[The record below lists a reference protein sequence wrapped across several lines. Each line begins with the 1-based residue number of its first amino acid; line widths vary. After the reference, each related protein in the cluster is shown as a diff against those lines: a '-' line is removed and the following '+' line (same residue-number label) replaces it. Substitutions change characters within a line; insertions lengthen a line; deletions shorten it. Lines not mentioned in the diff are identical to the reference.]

1 MRKIDRLGRIV
12 IPLAL
17 REKYGLTE
25 GTDVEFLDGSDG
37 IGKRKLSEPALK
49 LNFSALSALI
59 TLAKYSLGGERQAP
73 KSS

>member
-1 MRKIDRLGRIV
+1 MKKVDKLGRIV
-12 IPLAL
+12 IPLSL
-17 REKYGLTE
+17 RKKYGLTE
-25 GTDVEFLDGSDG
+25 GADVEFLDGGDG
-37 IGKRKLSEPALK
+37 VGKRKLSEPALK

>member
-1 MRKIDRLGRIV
+1 MWTLQGKI
-12 IPLAL
+12 
-17 REKYGLTE
+17 REKMLK
-25 GTDVEFLDGSDG
+25 FLAVGFAGS
-37 IGKRKLSEPALK
+37 ITLRLGKRKLSEPALK